1 MVSRSHLAYVTGGKR
16 LPRRNTETAKTLFH
30 LFAGRKKDSH
40 AQLGHVSVAPTRSA
54 TSAPS
59 VAESV
64 MDDPGGIQAVS
75 SFQLSEV
82 SAFITDDENS

>member
-1 MVSRSHLAYVTGGKR
+1 M
-16 LPRRNTETAKTLFH
+16 PRTNTETAKTLFH
-30 LFAGRKKDSH
+30 PFAERKKDLRV
-40 AQLGHVSVAPTRSA
+40 QLGHVSIAPIRSA

-82 SAFITDDENS
+82 SAFTMMKIRDELQKTGVNSKAEI